1 MSVLESN
8 KRFLELYVDHLLARN
23 KSQRTIKTFKS
34 IIASFMKFIGNK
46 DLREINIWDIDSFLA
61 FLRKKGY
68 KERSLYTAAV
78 AVKRFIDYLGLSDKL
93 KGFEYPKRPKE
104 LPKFLLPE
112 DVKRLMDAAEDIRDK
127 LIVALLY
134 TTGIRVSE
142 LVKIRREDIDLDK
155 NSLKVFGKGSKE
167 RIVFFNESTKRLLRE
182 YLESHKFR
190 DRDYIFPG
198 RGSKTI
204 HYVTVERVLNRLKRK
219 AGLSKKVTPH
229 ILRHSFATYALS
241 QGMDIREIQEL
252 LGHAS
257 LRTTQV
263 YTHVTRERLFR
274 DYLRIWSKMS

>member
-1 MSVLESN
+1 MRENNKQFLVL
-8 KRFLELYVDHLLARN
+8 YIDHLLARN
-23 KSQRTIKTFKS
+23 KSPKTIKTFRS
-34 IIASFMKFIGNK
+34 IITSFIEFIGNK
-46 DLREINIWDIDSFLA
+46 DLREVSIWDIDSFLA

-78 AVKRFIDYLGLSDKL
+78 AIKRFIDYLGLTEKL
-93 KGFEYPKRPKE
+93 KGFEYPRRPKE
-104 LPKFLLPE
+104 LPKFLSPE
-112 DVKRLMDAAEDIRDK
+112 DVRKLINAAEDIRDR
-127 LIVALLY
+127 LIVSLLY

-142 LVKIRREDIDLDK
+142 LIKIRKEDIDLSK

-167 RIVFFNESTKRLLRE
+167 RIVFFNNYTKKLLKE
-182 YLESHKFR
+182 YLNKYKFG

-198 RGSKTI
+198 RGSETI

-263 YTHVTRERLFR
+263 YTHVTRERLFK
-274 DYLRIWSKMS
+274 DYLKIWE

>member
-1 MSVLESN
+1 MRENN
-8 KRFLELYVDHLLARN
+8 KQFLELYIDHLLARN
-23 KSQRTIKTFKS
+23 KSPKTIKTFRS
-34 IIASFMKFIGNK
+34 IITSFIEFIGNK
-46 DLREINIWDIDSFLA
+46 DLREVSIWDIDSFLA

-78 AVKRFIDYLGLSDKL
+78 AIKRFIDYLGLTEKL
-93 KGFEYPKRPKE
+93 KGFEYPRRPKE
-104 LPKFLLPE
+104 LPKFLSPE
-112 DVKRLMDAAEDIRDK
+112 DVRKLINAAEDIRDR
-127 LIVALLY
+127 LIVSLLY

-142 LVKIRREDIDLDK
+142 LIKIRKEDIDLSK

-167 RIVFFNESTKRLLRE
+167 RIVFFNNYTKKLLKE
-182 YLESHKFR
+182 YLDKYKFG

-198 RGSKTI
+198 RGSETI

-263 YTHVTRERLFR
+263 YTHVTRERLFK
-274 DYLRIWSKMS
+274 DYLKIWE

>member
-1 MSVLESN
+1 VRENNKQFLVL
-8 KRFLELYVDHLLARN
+8 YIDHLLARN
-23 KSQRTIKTFKS
+23 KSPKTIKTFRS
-34 IIASFMKFIGNK
+34 IITSFIEFIGNK
-46 DLREINIWDIDSFLA
+46 DLREVSIWDIDSFLA

-78 AVKRFIDYLGLSDKL
+78 AIKRFIDYLGLTEKL
-93 KGFEYPKRPKE
+93 KGFEYPRRPKE
-104 LPKFLLPE
+104 LPKFLSPE
-112 DVKRLMDAAEDIRDK
+112 DVRKLINAAEDIRDR
-127 LIVALLY
+127 LIVSLLY

-142 LVKIRREDIDLDK
+142 LIKIRKEDIDLSK

-167 RIVFFNESTKRLLRE
+167 RIVFFNNYTKKLLKE
-182 YLESHKFR
+182 YLDKYKFG

-198 RGSKTI
+198 RGSETI

-263 YTHVTRERLFR
+263 YTHVTRERLFK
-274 DYLRIWSKMS
+274 DYLKIWE

>member
-1 MSVLESN
+1 FIE
-8 KRFLELYVDHLLARN
+8 
-23 KSQRTIKTFKS
+23 
-34 IIASFMKFIGNK
+34 FIGNK
-46 DLREINIWDIDSFLA
+46 DLREVSIWDIDSFLA

-78 AVKRFIDYLGLSDKL
+78 AIKRFIDYLGLTEKL
-93 KGFEYPKRPKE
+93 KGFEYPRRPKE
-104 LPKFLLPE
+104 LPKFLSPE
-112 DVKRLMDAAEDIRDK
+112 DVRKLINATEDIRDR
-127 LIVALLY
+127 LIVSLLY

-142 LVKIRREDIDLDK
+142 LIKIRKEDIDLSK

-167 RIVFFNESTKRLLRE
+167 RIVFFNNYTKKLLKE
-182 YLESHKFR
+182 YLNKYKFG

-198 RGSKTI
+198 RGSETI

-263 YTHVTRERLFR
+263 YTHVTRERLFK
-274 DYLRIWSKMS
+274 DYLKIWE

>member
-1 MSVLESN
+1 VRENNKQFLVL
-8 KRFLELYVDHLLARN
+8 YIDHLLARN
-23 KSQRTIKTFKS
+23 KSPKTIKTFRS
-34 IIASFMKFIGNK
+34 IITSFIEFIGNK
-46 DLREINIWDIDSFLA
+46 DLREVSIWDIDSFLA

-78 AVKRFIDYLGLSDKL
+78 AIKRFIDYLGLTEKL
-93 KGFEYPKRPKE
+93 KGFEYPRRPKE
-104 LPKFLLPE
+104 LPKFLSPE
-112 DVKRLMDAAEDIRDK
+112 DVRKLINAAEDIRDR
-127 LIVALLY
+127 LIVSLLY

-142 LVKIRREDIDLDK
+142 LIKIRKEDIDLSK

-167 RIVFFNESTKRLLRE
+167 RIVFFNNYTKKLLKE
-182 YLESHKFR
+182 YLNKYKFG

-198 RGSKTI
+198 RGSETI

-263 YTHVTRERLFR
+263 YTHVTRERLFK
-274 DYLRIWSKMS
+274 DYLKIWE

>member
-1 MSVLESN
+1 MRENN
-8 KRFLELYVDHLLARN
+8 KQFLELYIDHLLARN
-23 KSQRTIKTFKS
+23 KSPKTIKTFRS
-34 IIASFMKFIGNK
+34 IITSFIEFIGNK
-46 DLREINIWDIDSFLA
+46 DLREVSIWDIDSFLA

-78 AVKRFIDYLGLSDKL
+78 AIKRFIDYLGLTEKL
-93 KGFEYPKRPKE
+93 KGFEYPRRPKE
-104 LPKFLLPE
+104 LPKFLSPE
-112 DVKRLMDAAEDIRDK
+112 DVRKLINATEDIRDR
-127 LIVALLY
+127 LIVSLLY

-142 LVKIRREDIDLDK
+142 LIKIRKEDIDLSK

-167 RIVFFNESTKRLLRE
+167 RIVFFNNYTKKLLKE
-182 YLESHKFR
+182 YLDKYKFG

-198 RGSKTI
+198 RGSETI

-263 YTHVTRERLFR
+263 YTHVTRERLFK
-274 DYLRIWSKMS
+274 DYLKIWE

>member
-1 MSVLESN
+1 MRENN
-8 KRFLELYVDHLLARN
+8 KQFLELYIDHLLARN
-23 KSQRTIKTFKS
+23 KSPKTIKTFRS
-34 IIASFMKFIGNK
+34 IITSFIEFIGNK
-46 DLREINIWDIDSFLA
+46 DLGEVSIWDIDSFLA

-78 AVKRFIDYLGLSDKL
+78 AIKRFIDYLGLTEKL
-93 KGFEYPKRPKE
+93 KGFEYPRRPKE
-104 LPKFLLPE
+104 LPKFLSPE
-112 DVKRLMDAAEDIRDK
+112 DVRKLINATEDIRDR
-127 LIVALLY
+127 LIVSLLY

-142 LVKIRREDIDLDK
+142 LIKIRKEDIDLSK

-167 RIVFFNESTKRLLRE
+167 RIVFFNNYTKKLLKE
-182 YLESHKFR
+182 YLDKYKFG

-198 RGSKTI
+198 RGSETI

-263 YTHVTRERLFR
+263 YTHVTRERLFK
-274 DYLRIWSKMS
+274 DYLKIWE